1 MRQFTLPHLTIRRPE
16 VAEKDFPMVTPDQ
29 LADRFRD
36 NFDQLHEL
44 IEAYPE
50 PKTRKQLEKGAARF
64 HAAGDRFLK
73 KVKAMTHPTG
83 DPIVQPFSGGE
94 PKPNP

>member
-1 MRQFTLPHLTIRRPE
+1 
-16 VAEKDFPMVTPDQ
+16 MVTPDQ

-36 NFDQLHEL
+36 NFDQLHQL
-44 IEAYPE
+44 IESYPVPE
-50 PKTRKQLEKGAARF
+50 TRKHLEKDAALF

-83 DPIVQPFSGGE
+83 APIIQPFSGGE
-94 PKPNP
+94 PKQNP